1 MALPFLCGLLR
12 PGRRLA
18 FTFIVLIA
26 LLVSGCAT
34 SIVTT
39 QTPARLTP
47 ASATY
52 KDLINLPKSKGKIR
66 ISVYGF
72 RDQTGQF
79 KPTPASAFSTSVTQG
94 GASMLVK
101 ALLDSQ
107 WFIPVE
113 REGLQNLLTERKI
126 IRAVEQ
132 QRTDI
137 TEELPTLFPSNV
149 ILEGGIISY
158 DTNVKTGGLGAR
170 YFGIG
175 GSGEYRTDQVTVT
188 LRAVDVRTGNIFSSV
203 STTKTVFSYALEAGV
218 FKFLTFNRLLEAEGG
233 FTRNEPAQLCV
244 NEAIVAAVI
253 HLIIDGIENGKWFL
267 QNPEDYQSPIIQS
280 YVQERKELFSLESMA
295 PNGILR
301 SDSRSDW

>member
-1 MALPFLCGLLR
+1 MLFSFSFGLFR
-12 PGRRLA
+12 PYKRLA
-18 FTFIVLIA
+18 LIILTT
-26 LLVSGCAT
+26 LLISSCVNRIAP
-34 SIVTT
+34 I

-107 WFIPVE
+107 WFVPVE

-132 QRTDI
+132 QRADI
-137 TEELPTLFPSNV
+137 DTELPTLFPSSV
-149 ILEGGIISY
+149 ILEGGIVSY

-253 HLIIDGIENGKWFL
+253 HLIIDGIESGKWSL

-280 YVQERKELFSLESMA
+280 YVQERKELLSLESIA
-295 PNGILR
+295 PNAVLQGT
-301 SDSRSDW
+301 SRSNW

>member
-1 MALPFLCGLLR
+1 M
-12 PGRRLA
+12 
-18 FTFIVLIA
+18 LII
-26 LLVSGCAT
+26 LSVILINGCAT
-34 SIVTT
+34 NIVTT

-52 KDLINLPKSKGKIR
+52 KDLVNLPESRGKIR

-107 WFIPVE
+107 WFVPVE

-137 TEELPTLFPSNV
+137 DAELPTLFPSNV
-149 ILEGGIISY
+149 ILEGGIVSY
-158 DTNVKTGGLGAR
+158 DTNVRTGGLGAR

-175 GSGEYRTDQVTVT
+175 GSGEYRTDQVTVA

-267 QNPEDYQSPIIQS
+267 KNPEDYQSPIIQA
-280 YVQERKELFSLESMA
+280 YIQERNELLLSESIK
-295 PNGILR
+295 PDSVLR
-301 SDSRSDW
+301 GTSSSAW

>member
-1 MALPFLCGLLR
+1 
-12 PGRRLA
+12 
-18 FTFIVLIA
+18 
-26 LLVSGCAT
+26 
-34 SIVTT
+34 
-39 QTPARLTP
+39 
-47 ASATY
+47 
-52 KDLINLPKSKGKIR
+52 
-66 ISVYGF
+66 
-72 RDQTGQF
+72 
-79 KPTPASAFSTSVTQG
+79 
-94 GASMLVK
+94 MLVK

-107 WFIPVE
+107 WFVPVE

-137 TEELPTLFPSNV
+137 DTELPTLFPSSV
-149 ILEGGIISY
+149 ILEGGIVSY
-158 DTNVKTGGLGAR
+158 DTNVRTGGLGAR

-188 LRAVDVRTGNIFSSV
+188 LRAVDFRTGNIFSSV

-253 HLIIDGIENGKWFL
+253 HLIIDGIETGKWTL
-267 QNPEDYQSPIIQS
+267 QNPEAYQSPIIQA
-280 YVQERKELFSLESMA
+280 YVQERKELLSLESIE
-295 PNGILR
+295 PNEILR
-301 SDSRSDW
+301 GTSRSDW

>member
-1 MALPFLCGLLR
+1 MAYFFSNRPLILYKRLVYIFLVV
-12 PGRRLA
+12 
-18 FTFIVLIA
+18 ILIN
-26 LLVSGCAT
+26 GCAT

-47 ASATY
+47 VTATY
-52 KDLINLPKSKGKIR
+52 KDLINLPDSKGKIR
-66 ISVYGF
+66 VSVYGF

-132 QRTDI
+132 QRTD
-137 TEELPTLFPSNV
+137 TTAELPTLFPANV
-149 ILEGGIISY
+149 ILEGGIVSY
-158 DTNVKTGGLGAR
+158 DTNVKTGGVGAR

-233 FTRNEPAQLCV
+233 YTRNEPAQLCV

-253 HLIIDGIENGKWFL
+253 HLIIDGIENGKWSL

-280 YVQERKELFSLESMA
+280 YVQERKELLSLESVI
-295 PNGILR
+295 P
-301 SDSRSDW
+301 DKVFQDKYPQ

>member
-1 MALPFLCGLLR
+1 MFLSFSFRLFR
-12 PGRRLA
+12 PCSRW
-18 FTFIVLIA
+18 VLII
-26 LLVSGCAT
+26 LSVILINGCAT
-34 SIVTT
+34 NIVTT

-52 KDLINLPKSKGKIR
+52 KDLVNLPESRGKIR

-107 WFIPVE
+107 WFVPVE

-137 TEELPTLFPSNV
+137 DAELPTLFPSNV
-149 ILEGGIISY
+149 ILEGGIVSY
-158 DTNVKTGGLGAR
+158 DTNVRTGGLGAR

-175 GSGEYRTDQVTVT
+175 GSGEYRTDQVTVA

-267 QNPEDYQSPIIQS
+267 KNPEDYQSPIIQA
-280 YVQERKELFSLESMA
+280 YIQERNELLLSESIK
-295 PNGILR
+295 PDSVLR
-301 SDSRSDW
+301 ETSSSAW

>member
-1 MALPFLCGLLR
+1 M
-12 PGRRLA
+12 
-18 FTFIVLIA
+18 LII
-26 LLVSGCAT
+26 LSVILINGCAT
-34 SIVTT
+34 NIVTT

-52 KDLINLPKSKGKIR
+52 KDLVNLPESRGKIR

-107 WFIPVE
+107 WFVPVE

-137 TEELPTLFPSNV
+137 DAELPTLFPSNV
-149 ILEGGIISY
+149 ILEGGIVSY
-158 DTNVKTGGLGAR
+158 DTNVRTGGLGAR

-175 GSGEYRTDQVTVT
+175 GSGEYRTDQVTVA

-267 QNPEDYQSPIIQS
+267 KNPEDYQSPIIQA
-280 YVQERKELFSLESMA
+280 YIQERNELLLSESIK
-295 PNGILR
+295 PDSVLR
-301 SDSRSDW
+301 ETSSSAW

>member
-1 MALPFLCGLLR
+1 MFLSFSFRLLR
-12 PGRRLA
+12 PCSRW
-18 FTFIVLIA
+18 VLII
-26 LLVSGCAT
+26 LSVILINGCAT
-34 SIVTT
+34 NIVTT

-52 KDLINLPKSKGKIR
+52 KDLVNLPESRGKIR

-107 WFIPVE
+107 WFVPVE

-137 TEELPTLFPSNV
+137 DAELPTLFPSNV
-149 ILEGGIISY
+149 ILEGGIVSY
-158 DTNVKTGGLGAR
+158 DTNVRTGGLGAR

-175 GSGEYRTDQVTVT
+175 GSGEYRTDQVTVA

-267 QNPEDYQSPIIQS
+267 KNPEDYQSPIIQA
-280 YVQERKELFSLESMA
+280 YIQERNELLLSESIK
-295 PNGILR
+295 PDSVLR
-301 SDSRSDW
+301 GTSSSAW

>member
-1 MALPFLCGLLR
+1 M
-12 PGRRLA
+12 
-18 FTFIVLIA
+18 
-26 LLVSGCAT
+26 
-34 SIVTT
+34 TT

-52 KDLINLPKSKGKIR
+52 KDLVKLPKSKGKIR
-66 ISVYGF
+66 VSVYGF

-132 QRTDI
+132 QRPDI
-137 TEELPTLFPSNV
+137 EPELPTLFPSSV
-149 ILEGGIISY
+149 ILEGGIVSY

-233 FTRNEPAQLCV
+233 YTRNEPAQLCV

-253 HLIIDGIENGKWFL
+253 HLIIDGIESGKWFL
-267 QNPEDYQSPIIQS
+267 ENPDDYQSPVIQG
-280 YVQERKELFSLESMA
+280 YLKERNELLSLETVERSEM
-295 PNGILR
+295 LR
-301 SDSRSDW
+301 SASEPVTK